1 MQRIPVT
8 ILTGFLGA
16 GKTTL
21 LNRLIT
27 RPGFGDTA
35 IIVNEFGATD
45 VDGALVTHVE
55 DRAFAATSGCLCCTV
70 SGDVRFT
77 LLRLLDEAQRGV
89 GPMFSRVVIET
100 TGLADPGP
108 VLRSF
113 MTTERM
119 RACFAINGVVAVI
132 DAQQGESHLA
142 RFEEAARQA
151 ALADLLVLSKTD
163 AADAG
168 AQGRLCTRLRG
179 LNPVASICPAD
190 RMSPAAL
197 FSVAARDPAGRA
209 PDAAAWLGV
218 PRPGAQD
225 DADAQHGP
233 SDAHPAHHHTHGH
246 DHGHDH
252 PHDVNRH
259 GDRVSAFCFTAAAPV
274 ALDDL
279 ARGITALQSTFGA
292 DLLRIKGLVAFHD
305 HPAGPGVVHVVG
317 HVQTPVALRDA
328 WPEGVTQ
335 TRLVVIVSGAARETA
350 PELLQDS
357 VPQLRRIGADGPAA
371 RTAPARQTGTEPM
384 LDPPQT

>member
-1 MQRIPVT
+1 MGRIPVT
-8 ILTGFLGA
+8 VLTGFLGA

-21 LNRLIT
+21 LNRLIKQ
-27 RPGFGDTA
+27 PGFGDTA
-35 IIVNEFGATD
+35 IIINEFGATD
-45 VDGALVTHVE
+45 VDGTLVSQVE
-55 DRAFAATSGCLCCTV
+55 DRAFATTTGCLCCTV

-77 LLRLLDEAQRGV
+77 LLRLLDEAERGV

-100 TGLADPGP
+100 TGLADPAP

-119 RACFAINGVVAVI
+119 RACFAINAVAAVI

-142 RFEEAARQA
+142 RFDEAVRQA
-151 ALADLLVLSKTD
+151 ALADLLVMSRTD

-168 AQGRLCTRLRG
+168 AQGRLGARLRG

-190 RMSPAAL
+190 RMTPAAL

-218 PRPGAQD
+218 PRPGPQD
-225 DADAQHGP
+225 DPGARHGP
-233 SDAHPAHHHTHGH
+233 ADPHAAHHHRHAH
-246 DHGHDH
+246 DPEHDH

-259 GDRVSAFCFTAAAPV
+259 GDRVSAFCFTADSPI
-274 ALDDL
+274 ALADL
-279 ARGITALQSTFGA
+279 GRGITTLQSTFGA
-292 DLLRIKGLVAFHD
+292 DLLRIKGLVALHE

-328 WPEGVTQ
+328 WPEGVSQ
-335 TRLVVIVSGAARETA
+335 TRLVMIVSGAARETA
-350 PELLQDS
+350 PDLLQAS
-357 VPQLRRIGADGPAA
+357 VPQLRRIGADGAAA
-371 RTAPARQTGTEPM
+371 RTASQTGTEPM